1 MRNGKTPREN
11 RDREPSGLFTKL
23 RTSVRSS
30 ELVRRFREK
39 LLIAAGIGDSV
50 VASKVGKYIPAAV
63 LAAALATTGQ
73 LWKNEKDSLVRD
85 FSSEVKSQATGVEN
99 AVTLRIKAYEELLM
113 GVRGNFESSEYVSP
127 EEFAAYVSSL
137 KLNETHPEILGVSL
151 SYYVPED
158 EIEDHV
164 KAQKER

>member
-1 MRNGKTPREN
+1 MRNGKTPNEN
-11 RDREPSGLFTKL
+11 RDRGPSGLLSKV
-23 RTSVRSS
+23 RASVRSF
-30 ELVRRFREK
+30 ELVRHFREK
-39 LLIAAGIGDSV
+39 ILIVAGIGDSV
-50 VASKVGKYIPAAV
+50 VASRVGEYIPAAV

-85 FSSEVKSQATGVEN
+85 FSSEVKTHALGVEN

-151 SYYVPED
+151 SYYVP
-158 EIEDHV
+158 
-164 KAQKER
+164 

>member
-1 MRNGKTPREN
+1 MASAVAVGATAIVVASTVAVVVAAVAVAATPGGRHCHDTHT
-11 RDREPSGLFTKL
+11 RDDG
-23 RTSVRSS
+23 
-30 ELVRRFREK
+30 
-39 LLIAAGIGDSV
+39 GDSV
-50 VASKVGKYIPAAV
+50 VASRVGKYIPAAV

-85 FSSEVKSQATGVEN
+85 FSSEVKTQATGVEN

-158 EIEDHV
+158 ELEDHV